1 MKKNWSHAKK
11 IILVGIVVVVSVVA
25 VLFLKNRF
33 SMGMFSRSMQG
44 VDLIIVND
52 SAGNISSAYKE
63 DGKEVDNELKPGDEV
78 TGGKGFIRI
87 YTAKR
92 NGSYEL
98 SYAYPRPSGTPQKV
112 TLSQIAESAQKKN
125 LGDDLYTEK
134 GMIGDIKVE
143 YEEVRELD

>member
-1 MKKNWSHAKK
+1 MKK
-11 IILVGIVVVVSVVA
+11 IILIGIIVVASITA
-25 VLFLKNRF
+25 VLFLRNRF
-33 SMGMFSRSMQG
+33 NMGMFSRSTQG
-44 VDLIIVND
+44 IDLIVVND
-52 SAGNISSAYKE
+52 SSDNISSAYKE

-87 YTAKR
+87 YTKKR

-98 SYAYPRPSGTPQKV
+98 SYSYPRPSGTTKKV
-112 TLSQIAESAQKKN
+112 TLSQIVESAQKKN